1 MTTVHVSKSKL
12 IIRTDSPLQSEMIE
26 SAIGSAHIAEGDTRL
41 VRCKTSTFNLRRV
54 RELSGGKATLEKNDE
69 TRQEVDALLKHEE
82 TWKYEN
88 LLIEKVKK
96 GKVFDTEDYAFKFT
110 PYKHQN
116 VGFHFMRA
124 CKRGAIFGD
133 CGIGKTAIVA
143 SFLDYLVHTGQVD
156 EENPALIVCPI
167 SIIYQA
173 WIKDTEKFTSI
184 KPVSIYEPSS
194 YRAKQ
199 KREKRLSTPSP
210 VYIASF
216 SLLQIM
222 EKELRKKKFKFIAID
237 ESSKIKNPQAKTFKA
252 LLNVSWKSEW
262 RYVMSGTP
270 APNGPIDLWSQFFF
284 LDDGMTLEPSLVD
297 FRNEYYKQIAVPGRG
312 AHVGFW
318 VPKRGIEPKINKQIE
333 KRSVRFKSNEC
344 LDLPPRTFMVRE
356 LRMTKE
362 QQKVYDEMSENL
374 FTEMDGSS
382 ITARVAVSKLMK
394 LREITGGFVIDD
406 NRDEKPFKTNP
417 KIDEL
422 DSLLEDAI
430 GDGTSK
436 ALVWAQYRWE
446 IQTLLSRYR
455 KKYGAKG
462 LYGDISQPEKDKN
475 VDDFLDSHSCRL
487 LVCHPKSA
495 AHGLTLTSASYS
507 IYYSLSHDFEEY
519 YQSSMR
525 IHRPG
530 QKRPT
535 FYYFLTAKGSIDES
549 LLKCIQNKKNVQDIL
564 VDGAIDLSGFLGI
577 RK

>member
-12 IIRTDSPLQSEMIE
+12 LIRTDSPVQSEAIE
-26 SAIGSAHIAEGDTRL
+26 SAIGSAHIAEGDTHL
-41 VRCKTSTFNLRRV
+41 VRCKTSTFNLRRI
-54 RELSGGKATLEKNDE
+54 RKLLGNDASLEKNDE
-69 TRQEVDALLKHEE
+69 TRQEVDSLLRQEE
-82 TWKYEN
+82 TWKQEN
-88 LLIEKVKK
+88 IFIDKIKQ
-96 GKVFDTEDYAFKFT
+96 GKFFDTGSYEFKFT

-116 VGFHFMRA
+116 VGFQFMRA
-124 CKRGAIFGD
+124 CGRGAIFGD

-143 SFLDYLVHTGQVD
+143 SYLDYLVHEGKIT

-173 WIKDTEKFTSI
+173 WIKDTQKFTSI
-184 KPVSIYEPSS
+184 EPVSIYEPSS
-194 YRAKQ
+194 YKAKQ
-199 KREKRLSTPSP
+199 KREKRLETPSP
-210 VYIASF
+210 VYITSF

-222 EKELRKKKFKFIAID
+222 EKEFRKKKFKFIAVD
-237 ESSKIKNPQAKTFKA
+237 ESSKIKNSQSKTFKA

-297 FRNEYYKQIAVPGRG
+297 FRHEYYKQIAVPGRG

-333 KRSVRFKSNEC
+333 KRSIRFKSSDC

-356 LRMTKE
+356 LEMTKE
-362 QQKVYDEMSENL
+362 QQKAYDEMSQNL
-374 FTEMDGSS
+374 FTEVDGSS

-394 LREITGGFVIDD
+394 LREVTGGFIIDD
-406 NRDEKPFKTNP
+406 SRIEKPFKKNP
-417 KIDEL
+417 KLLEL
-422 DSLLEDAI
+422 DSLLEEAL
-430 GDGTSK
+430 GDSSSK
-436 ALVWAQYRWE
+436 ALVWAQYKWE
-446 IQTLLSRYR
+446 IRTLLHRYR
-455 KKYGAKG
+455 KKYGARG

-475 VDDFLDSHSCRL
+475 VDVFLDSPSCRL

-507 IYYSLSHDFEEY
+507 VYYSLSHDFEEY

-549 LLKCIQNKKNVQDIL
+549 LLKCIQDKKNVQDIL